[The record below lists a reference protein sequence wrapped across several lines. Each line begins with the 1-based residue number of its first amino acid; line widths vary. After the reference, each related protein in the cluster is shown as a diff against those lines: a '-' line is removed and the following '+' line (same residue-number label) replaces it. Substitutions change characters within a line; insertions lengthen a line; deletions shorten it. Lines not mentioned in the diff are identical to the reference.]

1 MEASDIRNLQE
12 AYLDIYLSEERNPSH
27 PHWKTNR
34 QFKKSEKRNQELI
47 DASTERQKDR
57 ARNKNQIFIGKG
69 GKITKTQ
76 REQVDLYDLIL
87 LHLLDE
93 GYTNSI
99 EGAEVILENMSEGWI
114 ESIMEEQKPLPIKKM
129 KEKENKLEDKI
140 NKIHPGVGA
149 SAFDVKNRKERN
161 DLLKKINRQDTIRAT
176 RKSISKRG
184 GKAPRT
190 MEDMRMGSYSLK
202 ITPISSKY
210 YKPYPYN

>member
-1 MEASDIRNLQE
+1 MDAQELRNLQE
-12 AYLDIYLSEERNPSH
+12 AYLEVYSSPEEIDEGMTMNDF
-27 PHWKTNR
+27 KVNR
-34 QFKKSEKRNQELI
+34 RRLI
-47 DASTERQKDR
+47 
-57 ARNKNQIFIGKG
+57 G
-69 GKITKTQ
+69 
-76 REQVDLYDLIL
+76 EQVDFYDIIL
-87 LHLLDE
+87 SYLLDE
-93 GYTNSI
+93 GYANTLES
-99 EGAEVILENMSEGWI
+99 AEVILENMSKDWR
-114 ESIMEEQKPLPIKKM
+114 ESIMEEKKSLPIKKM